1 MGNDNDNIYKKRDGF
16 KETVALSPVQGF
28 PKGKKLKK
36 LHILLT
42 RGFGYSHRTV
52 YCDSA

>member
-1 MGNDNDNIYKKRDGF
+1 
-16 KETVALSPVQGF
+16 
-28 PKGKKLKK
+28 LKK